1 MVPGTFRNVKALE
14 KKKKKK
20 KKKKQG
26 EEKIFLLID
35 LRKIKYIFGVEE
47 KKRNLFSVPLAGKG
61 SVL

>member
-1 MVPGTFRNVKALE
+1 MKALE
-14 KKKKKK
+14 KKKKKP
-20 KKKKQG
+20 QG
-26 EEKIFLLID
+26 EEIIFLLID